1 LTLSSIVSFL
11 HATGATTQAQINKI
25 IEELHETTPPI
36 KGDTKSEKI
45 FLFDE
50 IRTRT
55 STVTN
60 TGVEDRLIDEK
71 RDREDSW

>member
-1 LTLSSIVSFL
+1 MTLSSIVSFL

-55 STVTN
+55 STVT
-60 TGVEDRLIDEK
+60 GVEDRLIDEK
-71 RDREDSW
+71 KDREDSW